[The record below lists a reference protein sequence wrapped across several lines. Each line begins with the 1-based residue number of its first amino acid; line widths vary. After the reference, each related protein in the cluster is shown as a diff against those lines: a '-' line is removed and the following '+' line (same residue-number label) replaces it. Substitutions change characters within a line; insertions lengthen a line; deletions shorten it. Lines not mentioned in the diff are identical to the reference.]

1 MILIEDSLKLQHNF
15 SVYIRP
21 IYHSITSTVHHSITS
36 SHHSSNPSITGVY
49 TLFLR
54 TDTTVTIYFAARF
67 VRLLFEG
74 GIYFLGNLE
83 TSTTVE

>member
-21 IYHSITSTVHHSITS
+21 IYHSITS
-36 SHHSSNPSITGVY
+36 SHHSSNPSKTGVY

-54 TDTTVTIYFAARF
+54 TDTAVTIYFAAHF
-67 VRLLFEG
+67 VRLLFKG
-74 GIYFLGNLE
+74 GIYFFGNLE
-83 TSTTVE
+83 TSTTVG